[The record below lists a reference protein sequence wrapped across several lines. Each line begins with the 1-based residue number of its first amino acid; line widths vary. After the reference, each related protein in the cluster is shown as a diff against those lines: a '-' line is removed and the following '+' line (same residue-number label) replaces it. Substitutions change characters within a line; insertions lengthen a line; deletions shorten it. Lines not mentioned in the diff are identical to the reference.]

1 MGLGEKWQNVGERK
15 FNGLFWGHLSCADIY
30 VSAIAEGW
38 FHTCAA
44 TIDGSLLCWGE
55 NNYGQ
60 LGLGSSDHQENI
72 PMLVSLEAGK
82 RMQGQQKE
90 GLCRRKP
97 YVLLI
102 WEIDETQHSERI
114 KWCRQRTINKC
125 EPEFQYVRISP
136 LAFGMPPLS
145 RRCSTLCHKIC
156 KIFSIFSSLQVSWS
170 NISLPDTGTHAL

>member
-1 MGLGEKWQNVGERK
+1 MVVLEKSWGGGRGGLGEKWQNVGERK

-97 YVLLI
+97 YVSLI

-145 RRCSTLCHKIC
+145 RK
-156 KIFSIFSSLQVSWS
+156 
-170 NISLPDTGTHAL
+170 